1 MRPTI
6 ATLCAVLA
14 MVGWTSS
21 ASAQAQK
28 DNTAEIVAGVVFPL
42 GEDEYE
48 NFLDP
53 SFKFGGRIAF
63 YGQPKSRGP
72 QAGLEIGFD
81 WTPAENDLDDIAFV
95 DASFNRFRILAG
107 ARLRKPLGSKA
118 SVFFRAAAGVDFIM
132 GHVEE
137 ELLGTDWDENDLGVA
152 LEFGG
157 GVAARLGN
165 MLIGFQAA
173 LPIAFHWEDDP
184 EQYDYTGYDVDF
196 LFTVGSAF

>member
-14 MVGWTSS
+14 MAGWSSS

-28 DNTAEIVAGVVFPL
+28 DSTAEIVAGVVFPL
-42 GEDEYE
+42 GEDDYE
-48 NFLDP
+48 EFLDP
-53 SFKFGGRIAF
+53 SFKFGGRVVF
-63 YGQPKSRGP
+63 FGQPSARRTQTGF
-72 QAGLEIGFD
+72 EVGFD

-95 DASFNRFRILAG
+95 DASFNRFRLLAG
-107 ARLRKPLGSKA
+107 ARLHKPISKRA
-118 SVFFRAAAGVDFIM
+118 SLFFRAAAGVDFIM

-137 ELLGTDWDENDLGVA
+137 GLLGTDWDENDLGIAV
-152 LEFGG
+152 EVGG
-157 GVAARLGN
+157 GVVAHLGK
-165 MLIGFQAA
+165 MMVGFQAA

-184 EQYDYTGYDVDF
+184 EQYDYTGYDADF